1 MIKRII
7 MLLLFLSL
15 PSLLLA
21 QGRISGKVTDLETG
35 EPLIGANVLVVGTSA
50 GAATDVNGKYLIINL
65 PAGTVEVKCSYIGY
79 QTITISDVRVTTGLT
94 NEINFQLPAEGV
106 SVSDVVVIAEKPLI
120 QKDNTNKIRTTTSE
134 DIDILPVRGV
144 DNIVSLTAG
153 VVQEA
158 DALFIRGGRQDEV
171 GFYLEGA
178 NIKNPEVGG
187 RAVTIPQ
194 DALEEIQVQA
204 GGYTAEFGGANAGII
219 RQQLKSGST
228 MFNASFEYI
237 TDNITFKSKD
247 DIFDGEQRLG
257 TTWFGYNEM
266 SGIISGPIVD
276 PRYRFFLN
284 LNYIYNKDL
293 NPQPYP
299 GIDLGV
305 VVDPVSKDSI
315 FYYTDGGEYTDANG
329 RKYNGFYY
337 GAGPVNKNSRDV
349 MSYAGTLT
357 FDFSPV
363 SLRLAGTF
371 SDLREDLVNNAESR
385 NFTPILSMLNPR
397 VGQRDINNGSFSA
410 KLTHVVSPQVFYEV
424 LGGYYMED
432 QEDYDQ
438 YLKDDYWSYGDS
450 VANAN
455 AGWVWER
462 SVKDITGGKVGRYQ
476 TPTIRNV
483 LGFGFNGY
491 GEVPV
496 NYQKRNRTGFNV
508 SGALTYFAGKHHT
521 FKLGGEYQQYNLK
534 RWTVTGQDD
543 LASLLASRL
552 EANPGA
558 DADQIK
564 RDLLITA
571 GVNNYGYDVFGNE
584 IDSDYDDPLTDY
596 QDGEYF
602 GAHQPVFL
610 GAYIQDRIDFNDIII
625 NAGLRFDYF
634 DVDNYQLVN
643 PAFPDAG
650 MDPTSGEFIPE
661 GWEKTPTSQYLS
673 PRLGISFPVT
683 DKTVFHAQYGQFVQ
697 QSRLLDIYQGYYR
710 TSFEIKGGF
719 FIPNPVGKGIR
730 PSRTTQYEI
739 GFTQLI
745 ADFMSVDITMYY
757 KDVKDQVVFISQD
770 TDPNSAFQSYS
781 TLANGDFATTK
792 GIELTFNMRRFERIA
807 ANASFAFQ
815 DARGTGSFPNSN
827 RGIVGA
833 PLENRAFVPA
843 YVSPLVYNNALRGN
857 INIDYRFGPNDGP
870 AALHDFGI
878 SLLAV
883 FTTGHPYTKGT
894 GGADLE
900 GDARNRTPIEPL
912 NSSSTPSTFQ
922 VDLGID
928 KTFTIYDK
936 LAASIYIRVQNLFDT
951 KNVENV
957 FLRTGSATDDG
968 FISDPQLRQ
977 QLLETYGNQYEDV
990 YRAINIDYAEQWRN
1004 AGGGGILGTL
1014 NPYMYGPPRQIILG
1028 LKLTY

>member
-1 MIKRII
+1 

-35 EPLIGANVLVVGTSA
+35 EPLVGANVLVVGTSS
-50 GAATDVNGKYLIINL
+50 GAAADVNGEYLIINL

-94 NEINFQLPAEGV
+94 NQVNFQLPAEGV
-106 SVSDVVVIAEKPLI
+106 SVADVVVIAEKPLI

-134 DIDILPVRGV
+134 DIDILPIRGV

-158 DALFIRGGRQDEV
+158 GALFIRGGRQDEV
-171 GFYLEGA
+171 GYYLEGA
-178 NIKNPEVGG
+178 NIKNPELGG

-204 GGYTAEFGGANAGII
+204 GGYTAEFGGANSGII
-219 RQQLKSGST
+219 RQQLKSGSNI
-228 MFNASFEYI
+228 FNASFEYI

-257 TTWFGYNEM
+257 TTWWGYNEM
-266 SGIISGPIVD
+266 SGILSGPIVD

-284 LNYIYNKDL
+284 LNYVYNRDL

-299 GIDLGV
+299 GINLGN
-305 VVDPVSKDSI
+305 VVDPVSKDSVMLN
-315 FYYTDGGEYTDANG
+315 YA
-329 RKYNGFYY
+329 
-337 GAGPVNKNSRDV
+337 AGPVKENSRDV

-363 SLRLAGTF
+363 SVRLAGTF
-371 SDLREDLVNNAESR
+371 SDLRQDLVNNAESR
-385 NFTPILSMLNPR
+385 NFTPILSFLNPR
-397 VGQRDINNGSFSA
+397 VGERDVQNGSFSA
-410 KLTHVVSPQVFYEV
+410 KITHVVSPEVFYEV
-424 LGGYYMED
+424 LGGYYLED
-432 QEDYDQ
+432 LEDFDQ
-438 YLKDDYWSYGDS
+438 YLKEDYWSYGDS

-462 SVKDITGGKVGRYQ
+462 SIKDITGGKVGRYQ

-491 GEVPV
+491 GEVPI
-496 NYQKRNRTGFNV
+496 NYQKRNRTGLNF
-508 SGALTYFAGKHHT
+508 SAALTYFAGKHHT
-521 FKLGGEYQQYNLK
+521 FKLGGEYQQYTLR
-534 RWTVTGQDD
+534 RWTVAGQDD

-552 EANPGA
+552 EANPNA
-558 DADQIK
+558 DVNQIK

-571 GVNNYGYDVFGNE
+571 GVNNYGYDIFGNE
-584 IDSDYDDPLTDY
+584 VDNDYDDPLTAY

-602 GAHQPVFL
+602 GPHQPVFI
-610 GAYIQDRIDFNDIII
+610 GAYIQDRIAFNDIII

-643 PAFPDAG
+643 PAYPDAG
-650 MDPTSGEFIPE
+650 MDATSGEFIPD
-661 GWEKTPTSQYLS
+661 GWEQSPTTQYLS

-683 DKTVFHAQYGQFVQ
+683 DNTVFHAQYGQFVQ

-719 FIPNPVGKGIR
+719 FIPNPVGKGID

-739 GFTQLI
+739 GFTQMI
-745 ADFMSVDITMYY
+745 ADFMSVDVTMYY

-833 PLENRAFVPA
+833 PLENRAFVPS

-870 AALHDFGI
+870 AVFHDFGV

-900 GDARNRTPIEPL
+900 GDARNRTPVEPL
-912 NSSSTPSTFQ
+912 NSSTTPSTFQ
-922 VDLGID
+922 VDLGVD
-928 KTFTIYDK
+928 KTFTIYDR
-936 LAASIYIRVQNLFDT
+936 LAASIYIRVTNLFDT

-968 FISDPQLRQ
+968 FISDPALRQ
-977 QLLETYGNQYEDV
+977 QLLETYGSQYEAV

-1004 AGGGGILGTL
+1004 AQGGGILGDL

>member
-1 MIKRII
+1 MIKRIT

-35 EPLIGANVLVVGTSA
+35 EPLIGANVLVVGTSY
-50 GAATDVNGKYLIINL
+50 GAATDVNGEYLIINL
-65 PAGTVEVKCSYIGY
+65 SAGTVEVKCSYIGY
-79 QTITISDVRVTTGLT
+79 QSITQSDVRVTTGLT
-94 NEINFQLPAEGV
+94 NELDFQLPAEGV
-106 SVSDVVVIAEKPLI
+106 SVADVVVIAERPLI

-144 DNIVSLTAG
+144 DNIISLTAG

-158 DALFIRGGRQDEV
+158 DAIFIRGGRQDEV

-178 NIKNPEVGG
+178 NIKNPELGG

-219 RQQLKSGST
+219 RQQLKSGSN
-228 MFNASFEYI
+228 MFNASFEFI
-237 TDNITFKSKD
+237 TDNVTFKSKD

-257 TTWFGYNEM
+257 TTWWGYNEM
-266 SGIISGPIVD
+266 SGVISGPIVD
-276 PRYRFFLN
+276 PKYRFFLN
-284 LNYIYNKDL
+284 VNYVYNRDL

-299 GIDLGV
+299 GINLGN
-305 VVDPVSKDSI
+305 VVDPVSKDSVMLN
-315 FYYTDGGEYTDANG
+315 YA
-329 RKYNGFYY
+329 
-337 GAGPVNKNSRDV
+337 AGPVRNNSRDV
-349 MSYAGTLT
+349 LSYAGTLT

-371 SDLREDLVNNAESR
+371 SDLRQDLINNAESR
-385 NFTPILSMLNPR
+385 NWTPILSLLNPR
-397 VGQRDINNGSFSA
+397 VGQRDISNGSFSA
-410 KLTHVVSPQVFYEV
+410 KITHVVSPQVFYEV
-424 LGGYYMED
+424 IGGYYLED
-432 QEDYDQ
+432 QEDFDQ
-438 YLKDDYWSYGDS
+438 YLKEDYWSYGDS
-450 VANAN
+450 LANAN

-462 SVKDITGGKVGRYQ
+462 SQKDIDGGKIGRYQ

-483 LGFGFNGY
+483 LGFGFNGF

-496 NYQKRNRTGFNV
+496 NYQKRDRKGLNF
-508 SGALTYFAGKHHT
+508 SAAMTYFAGKHHT
-521 FKLGGEYQQYNLK
+521 LKLGGEYQQYTLR
-534 RWTVTGQDD
+534 RWTIGGQDD

-552 EANPGA
+552 EANPNA
-558 DADQIK
+558 NIDEIK
-564 RDLLITA
+564 RSLLISN

-584 IDSDYDDPLTDY
+584 IDDDYDDPLTSY

-602 GAHQPVFL
+602 GAHQPVFI

-634 DVDNYQLVN
+634 DVDNYELVD
-643 PAFPDAG
+643 PALPDAG
-650 MDPTSGEFIPE
+650 MDATSGEFIPE
-661 GWEKTPTSQYLS
+661 GWKKSATTQYLS

-683 DKTVFHAQYGQFVQ
+683 DNTVFHAQYGQFVQ
-697 QSRLLDIYQGYYR
+697 QSRLLDIYQGYYQ
-710 TSFEIKGGF
+710 TSAQIKGGF
-719 FIPNPVGKGIR
+719 FIPSPVGKGID

-745 ADFMSVDITMYY
+745 AEFLSFDITMYY
-757 KDVKDQVVFISQD
+757 KDVKDQVVFISQN
-770 TDPNSAFQSYS
+770 TDPNSSFQSYS

-792 GIELTFNMRRFERIA
+792 GIELTFNMRRFQRIA
-807 ANASFAFQ
+807 GNASFAFQ

-843 YVSPLVYNNALRGN
+843 YVSPLVFNNSVRGN
-857 INIDYRFGPNDGP
+857 INLDYRFGPNDGP
-870 AALHDFGI
+870 GILNDFGI
-878 SLLAV
+878 SMLAV
-883 FTTGHPYTKGT
+883 FTSGHPYTKGT

-900 GDARNRTPIEPL
+900 GDARNRTPVEPL
-912 NSSSTPSTFQ
+912 NSSNTPSTFQ
-922 VDLGID
+922 VDMSID
-928 KTFTIYDK
+928 KTFTIYDR
-936 LAASIYIRVQNLFDT
+936 LAANIYIQVTNLFDAT
-951 KNVENV
+951 NVENV

-968 FISDPQLRQ
+968 FISDPALRA
-977 QLLETYGNQYEDV
+977 QLLETYGAQYEDV

-1004 AGGGGILGTL
+1004 AAGGGILGDL
-1014 NPYMYGPPRQIILG
+1014 NPYFYGPPRSIILG
-1028 LKLTY
+1028 LKLSY

>member
-1 MIKRII
+1 

-21 QGRISGKVTDLETG
+21 QGRIKGKVTDLETG
-35 EPLIGANVLVVGTSA
+35 EPLIGANVLVVGTSY
-50 GAATDVNGKYLIINL
+50 GAATDVNGEYLIINL
-65 PAGTVEVKCSYIGY
+65 SAGTVEVKCSYIGY
-79 QTITISDVRVTTGLT
+79 QSITQSDVRVTTGLT
-94 NEINFQLPAEGV
+94 NELNFQLPAEGV
-106 SVSDVVVIAEKPLI
+106 SVADVIVIAERPLI
-120 QKDNTNKIRTTTSE
+120 QKDNTNKIRTTTSD
-134 DIDILPVRGV
+134 DIDVLPVRGV
-144 DNIVSLTAG
+144 DNIISLTAG

-158 DALFIRGGRQDEV
+158 DAIFIRGGRQDEV

-178 NIKNPEVGG
+178 NIKNPELGG

-204 GGYTAEFGGANAGII
+204 GGYTAEYGGANSGII
-219 RQQLKSGST
+219 RQQLKSGANQ
-228 MFNASFEYI
+228 FNASFEYI

-257 TTWFGYNEM
+257 TTWWGYNEM
-266 SGIISGPIVD
+266 SGVISGPIVD
-276 PRYRFFLN
+276 PKYRFFLN
-284 LNYIYNKDL
+284 VNYVYNRDL

-299 GIDLGV
+299 GINLGN
-305 VVDPVSKDSI
+305 VVDPVSKDSVMLN
-315 FYYTDGGEYTDANG
+315 YP
-329 RKYNGFYY
+329 
-337 GAGPVNKNSRDV
+337 AGPVRNNSSDV
-349 MSYAGTLT
+349 LSYAGTLT

-371 SDLREDLVNNAESR
+371 SDLRQDIVNNAQTQST
-385 NFTPILSMLNPR
+385 TPILSLLNPR
-397 VGQRDINNGSFSA
+397 VGERDLNNGSFSA
-410 KLTHVVSPQVFYEV
+410 KITHVVSPEVFYEV

-432 QEDYDQ
+432 LEDMDPW
-438 YLKDDYWSYGDS
+438 LKEDFWSYGDS

-462 SVKDITGGKVGRYQ
+462 SQKDIEGGRVGQYI
-476 TPTIRNV
+476 TPSIRNV

-496 NYQKRNRTGFNV
+496 NYQKRDRKGLNF
-508 SGALTYFAGKHHT
+508 SAAMTYFAGKSHT
-521 FKLGGEYQQYNLK
+521 LKLGGEYQQYTLR
-534 RWTVTGQDD
+534 RWTIGAQDD
-543 LASLLASRL
+543 LAGLLDSRLQANPEGNIDEIKRSLLIS
-552 EANPGA
+552 N
-558 DADQIK
+558 
-564 RDLLITA
+564 

-596 QDGEYF
+596 VDGTYF
-602 GAHQPVFL
+602 GAHQPVFI

-634 DVDNYQLVN
+634 DVDNYQLID
-643 PAFPDAG
+643 PALPDAG
-650 MDPTSGEFIPE
+650 IDPTSGEFKPE
-661 GWEKTPTSQYLS
+661 GWEKSPTTQYLS

-683 DKTVFHAQYGQFVQ
+683 DNTVFHAQYGQFVQ

-719 FIPNPVGKGIR
+719 FIPSPVGKGID

-745 ADFMSVDITMYY
+745 AEFLSFDITMYY
-757 KDVKDQVVFISQD
+757 KDVKDQVVFIQQD
-770 TDPNSAFQSYS
+770 TDPNSQFQSYS

-792 GIELTFNMRRFERIA
+792 GIELTFNMRRFQRIA
-807 ANASFAFQ
+807 GNASFAFQ

-833 PLENRAFVPA
+833 PLENRTFVPS
-843 YVSPLVYNNALRGN
+843 YVSPLVFNNSLRGN
-857 INIDYRFGPNDGP
+857 INLDYRFGPDDGP
-870 AALHDFGI
+870 GVLNDFGI
-878 SLLAV
+878 SVLAI

-894 GGADLE
+894 GAADLE
-900 GDARNRTPIEPL
+900 GDARNRTPVEPL

-922 VDLGID
+922 VDLGVD
-928 KTFTIYDK
+928 KTITIYDR
-936 LAASIYIRVQNLFDT
+936 LAANIYIRVTNLFDAA
-951 KNVENV
+951 NVDNV

-968 FISDPQLRQ
+968 FISDPALVA
-977 QLLETYGNQYEDV
+977 QLLETYGPQYEEV

-1004 AGGGGILGTL
+1004 AGGAGGDGGGIYQGL
-1014 NPYMYGPPRQIILG
+1014 NAYMYGPPRSIVLG
-1028 LKLTY
+1028 LKLSY

>member
-1 MIKRII
+1 MIKRIT

-35 EPLIGANVLVVGTSA
+35 EPLIGANVLVVGTSY
-50 GAATDVNGKYLIINL
+50 GAATDVNGEYLIINL
-65 PAGTVEVKCSYIGY
+65 SAGTVEVKCSYIGY
-79 QTITISDVRVTTGLT
+79 QSITQSDVRITTGLT
-94 NEINFQLPAEGV
+94 NELNFQLPAEGV
-106 SVSDVVVIAEKPLI
+106 SVADVVVIAERPLI

-144 DNIVSLTAG
+144 DNIISLTAG
-153 VVQEA
+153 VVQEDNA
-158 DALFIRGGRQDEV
+158 IFIRGGRQDEV

-178 NIKNPEVGG
+178 NIKNPESGG

-194 DALEEIQVQA
+194 DALEEIQVQS

-219 RQQLKSGST
+219 RQQLKSGSNQ
-228 MFNASFEYI
+228 FNASFEFI

-257 TTWFGYNEM
+257 TTWWGYNEM
-266 SGIISGPIVD
+266 SGVLSGPIVD

-284 LNYIYNKDL
+284 INYVYNRDL

-299 GIDLGV
+299 GINLGNI
-305 VVDPVSKDSI
+305 VDHSSQDSVMLD
-315 FYYTDGGEYTDANG
+315 YS
-329 RKYNGFYY
+329 
-337 GAGPVNKNSRDV
+337 AGPVRNNSRDV
-349 MSYAGTLT
+349 TSYAGTLT

-363 SLRLAGTF
+363 SLRLTGTY
-371 SDLREDLVNNAESR
+371 STLRSDLVNNAESR
-385 NFTPILSMLNPR
+385 NFTPILSLLNPR
-397 VGQRDINNGSFSA
+397 VGESDVNNGSFSA
-410 KLTHVVSPQVFYEV
+410 KVTHVVSPQLFYEL
-424 LGGYYMED
+424 LGGYYLED
-432 QEDYDQ
+432 QEDFDQ
-438 YLKDDYWSYGDS
+438 YLKEDYWSYGDS

-462 SVKDITGGKVGRYQ
+462 SVKDINGGRVGRYQ

-483 LGFGFNGY
+483 FGFGFNGY

-496 NYQKRNRTGFNV
+496 NYQQRNRKGFNF
-508 SGALTYFAGKHHT
+508 SAAMTYFAGKSHT
-521 FKLGGEYQQYNLK
+521 LKLGGEYQQYTLR
-534 RWTVTGQDD
+534 RWTITGQDD

-552 EANPGA
+552 EANPNG
-558 DADQIK
+558 DVEQIK
-564 RDLLITA
+564 RDLLIA
-571 GVNNYGYDVFGNE
+571 NGVNNYGYDVYGNE
-584 IDSDYDDPLTDY
+584 IDADYDDPLTDY
-596 QDGEYF
+596 KDGTYF
-602 GAHQPVFL
+602 GPHQPVFI
-610 GAYIQDRIDFNDIII
+610 GAYVQDRIDFNDIII

-634 DVDNYQLVN
+634 DVDNYQLVD
-643 PAFPDAG
+643 PAYPDAG
-650 MDPTSGEFIPE
+650 IDASSGEFIPE
-661 GWEKTPTSQYLS
+661 GWEKSPTTQYLS

-697 QSRLLDIYQGYYR
+697 QTRLLDIYQGYYR

-719 FIPNPVGKGIR
+719 FIPSPVGKGID
-730 PSRTTQYEI
+730 PTRTTQYEI

-745 ADFMSVDITMYY
+745 ADFMSFDATIYY
-757 KDVKDQVVFISQD
+757 KDVKDQVVFISQT
-770 TDPNSAFQSYS
+770 TDANSAFQSYS

-807 ANASFAFQ
+807 GSATVSFQ

-833 PLENRAFVPA
+833 PLENRAFVPQYIA
-843 YVSPLVYNNALRGN
+843 PLVYNNSVRGN
-857 INIDYRFGPNDGP
+857 FNIDYRFGPSDGP
-870 AALHDFGI
+870 AALHDLGM
-878 SLLAV
+878 SLLAT

-894 GGADLE
+894 GAADLE

-912 NSSSTPSTFQ
+912 NSSNTPSTFQ
-922 VDLGID
+922 VDLSID
-928 KTFTIYDK
+928 KTFTIYDR
-936 LAASIYIRVQNLFDT
+936 LAASIYIRVTNLFDT

-968 FISDPQLRQ
+968 FISDPKLKQK
-977 QLLETYGNQYEDV
+977 LLETYGPQYEQV

-1004 AGGGGILGTL
+1004 AFNGGVLATL
-1014 NPYMYGPPRQIILG
+1014 NPYFYGPPRSIILG
-1028 LKLTY
+1028 LKLSY

>member
-1 MIKRII
+1 MIKRIT

-21 QGRISGKVTDLETG
+21 QGRIKGKVTDLETG
-35 EPLIGANVLVVGTSA
+35 EPLIGANVLVVGTSY
-50 GAATDVNGKYLIINL
+50 GAATDVNGEYLIINL
-65 PAGTVEVKCSYIGY
+65 SAGTVEVKCSYIGY
-79 QTITISDVRVTTGLT
+79 QSITQSDVRVTTGLT
-94 NEINFQLPAEGV
+94 NELDFQLPAEGV
-106 SVSDVVVIAEKPLI
+106 SVADVVVIAERPLI

-144 DNIVSLTAG
+144 DNIISLTAG

-158 DALFIRGGRQDEV
+158 DAIFIRGGRQDEV

-178 NIKNPEVGG
+178 NIKNPELGG

-194 DALEEIQVQA
+194 DALEEIQVQS
-204 GGYTAEFGGANAGII
+204 GGYTAEYGGANSGII
-219 RQQLKSGST
+219 RQQLKSGANQ
-228 MFNASFEYI
+228 FNASFEFI

-266 SGIISGPIVD
+266 SGVISGPIVD

-284 LNYIYNKDL
+284 VDYTYNRDL

-299 GIDLGV
+299 GINLGN
-305 VVDPVSKDSI
+305 VVDLVSKDSVMLN
-315 FYYTDGGEYTDANG
+315 YS
-329 RKYNGFYY
+329 
-337 GAGPVNKNSRDV
+337 AGPVRNNSQDV
-349 MSYAGTLT
+349 LSFAGTLT

-371 SDLREDLVNNAESR
+371 SDLRQDLVNNAESR
-385 NFTPILSMLNPR
+385 NWTPVLSLLNPR
-397 VGQRDINNGSFSA
+397 VGERDVSNGSFSA
-410 KLTHVVSPQVFYEV
+410 KITHVVTPQVFYEV
-424 LGGYYMED
+424 IGGYYLED
-432 QEDYDQ
+432 LEDFDK
-438 YLKDDYWSYGDS
+438 YLNEDYWSYGDS
-450 VANAN
+450 LANAN

-462 SVKDITGGKVGRYQ
+462 SQKDIEGGKLGRYQ

-496 NYQKRNRTGFNV
+496 NYQKRNRTGFNF
-508 SGALTYFAGKHHT
+508 SAAMTYFAGKHHT
-521 FKLGGEYQQYNLK
+521 VKLGGEYQQYNLR
-534 RWTVTGQDD
+534 RWTVAGQDD

-552 EANPGA
+552 EDDPNANVE
-558 DADQIK
+558 QIQ
-564 RDLLITA
+564 RELLITS
-571 GVNNYGYDVFGNE
+571 GVNNYGYDVYGNE

-602 GAHQPVFL
+602 GSHQPVFI
-610 GAYIQDRIDFNDIII
+610 GAYVQDRIDFNDIII

-634 DVDNYQLVN
+634 DVDNYQLVD
-643 PAFPDAG
+643 PALPDEG
-650 MDPTSGEFIPE
+650 MDAQSGEFIPE
-661 GWEKTPTSQYLS
+661 GWEKSSTTQYLS

-683 DKTVFHAQYGQFVQ
+683 DNTVFHAQYGQFVQ

-719 FIPNPVGKGIR
+719 FIPNPVGKGID

-745 ADFMSVDITMYY
+745 AEFLSVDITMYY
-757 KDVKDQVVFISQD
+757 KDVKDQVVFIQQD
-770 TDPNSAFQSYS
+770 TDPNSSFQSYS

-807 ANASFAFQ
+807 GNASIAFQ

-827 RGIVGA
+827 RGIIGA

-843 YVSPLVYNNALRGN
+843 YVSPLVFNNSVRGN
-857 INIDYRFGPNDGP
+857 FNIDYRFGPNDGP
-870 AALHDFGI
+870 GVLNDFGI
-878 SLLAV
+878 SLLTV

-900 GDARNRTPIEPL
+900 GDARFRQPVEPL
-912 NSSSTPSTFQ
+912 NSSNTPSTFQ
-922 VDLGID
+922 VDISLD
-928 KTFTIYDK
+928 KTVTIYDR
-936 LAASIYIRVQNLFDT
+936 LAANIYIRVANLFDAT
-951 KNVENV
+951 NVENV

-968 FISDPQLRQ
+968 FISDPALRQ
-977 QLLETYGNQYEDV
+977 QLLNTYGDQYEDV

-1004 AGGGGILGTL
+1004 AQGGGILGDL
-1014 NPYMYGPPRQIILG
+1014 NPYLYGPPRSIILG
-1028 LKLTY
+1028 LKLSY

>member
-1 MIKRII
+1 

-21 QGRISGKVTDLETG
+21 QGRIKGKVTDLETG
-35 EPLIGANVLVVGTSA
+35 EPLIGANVLIVGTSY
-50 GAATDVNGKYLIINL
+50 GAAADVNGEYLIINL
-65 PAGTVEVKCSYIGY
+65 SAGTVEVRCSYIGY
-79 QTITISDVRVTTGLT
+79 QTITTSDVRVTTGLT
-94 NEINFQLPAEGV
+94 NEVDFQLPAEGV
-106 SVSDVVVIAEKPLI
+106 AVSDVVVIAERPLI
-120 QKDNTNKIRTTTSE
+120 QKDNTNKIRTTTSD

-144 DNIVSLTAG
+144 DNIIALTVG

-158 DALFIRGGRQDEV
+158 DAIFIRGGRQDEV

-178 NIKNPEVGG
+178 NIKNPELGG

-194 DALEEIQVQA
+194 DALEEIQVQS

-219 RQQLKSGST
+219 RQQLKSGSNQ
-228 MFNASFEYI
+228 FNASFEFI

-266 SGIISGPIVD
+266 SGVISGPIAD

-284 LNYIYNKDL
+284 VNYIYNRDL

-299 GIDLGV
+299 GINLGNV
-305 VVDPVSKDSI
+305 IDPVSKDSVMLN
-315 FYYTDGGEYTDANG
+315 YA
-329 RKYNGFYY
+329 
-337 GAGPVNKNSRDV
+337 AGPVNNNSRDV
-349 MSYAGTLT
+349 LSYAGTLT

-371 SDLREDLVNNAESR
+371 SNLRQDLVNNAESR
-385 NFTPILSMLNPR
+385 NWTPVLSILNPR
-397 VGQRDINNGSFSA
+397 VGERDISNGSFSA
-410 KLTHVVSPQVFYEV
+410 KVTHVVTPKVFYEV
-424 LGGYYMED
+424 IGGYYLED
-432 QEDYDQ
+432 QEDLDPW
-438 YLKDDYWSYGDS
+438 LKDDYWSYGDS
-450 VANAN
+450 LANAN

-462 SVKDITGGKVGRYQ
+462 SQKDIDGGKIGRYF

-483 LGFGFNGY
+483 FGFGFNGY

-496 NYQKRNRTGFNV
+496 NYQKRNRTGFNF
-508 SGALTYFAGKHHT
+508 SAALTYFAGKHHT
-521 FKLGGEYQQYNLK
+521 FKLGGEYQQYNLR
-534 RWTVTGQDD
+534 RWTVAGQDD
-543 LASLLASRL
+543 LISKLAARL

-558 DADQIK
+558 DVNVIK
-564 RDLLITA
+564 RELLITQ
-571 GVNNYGYDVFGNE
+571 GVNNYGYDVYGNE
-584 IDSDYDDPLTDY
+584 IGSDYDDPLTEY
-596 QDGEYF
+596 NDGTYF
-602 GAHQPVFL
+602 GPHQPVFL
-610 GAYIQDRIDFNDIII
+610 GAYVQDRIDFNDIII

-634 DVDNYQLVN
+634 DVDNYQLMD

-650 MDPTSGEFIPE
+650 MDITSGEFKPE
-661 GWEKTPTSQYLS
+661 GWEKTPTTQYLS

-697 QSRLLDIYQGYYR
+697 QTRLLDIYQGYYR

-719 FIPNPVGKGIR
+719 FIPNPVGKNIN

-739 GFTQLI
+739 GFTQLL
-745 ADFMSVDITMYY
+745 ADFLSFDITMYY

-770 TDPNSAFQSYS
+770 TDPNSSFQSYS

-792 GIELTFNMRRFERIA
+792 GIELTFNMRRYQRIA
-807 ANASFAFQ
+807 GNASIAFQ

-843 YVSPLVYNNALRGN
+843 YVSPLVFNNSVRGN
-857 INIDYRFGPNDGP
+857 FNIDYRFGPNDGP
-870 AALHDFGI
+870 GLLNDFGV
-878 SLLAV
+878 SLLTV
-883 FTTGHPYTKGT
+883 FTSGHPYTKGD

-900 GDARNRTPIEPL
+900 GDARFRYPVEPL
-912 NSSSTPSTFQ
+912 NASSTPSTFQ
-922 VDLGID
+922 VDLSLD
-928 KTFTIYDK
+928 KTITIYDR
-936 LAASIYIRVQNLFDT
+936 LAANIYIRVTNLFDA

-968 FISDPQLRQ
+968 FISDPELRQ
-977 QLLETYGNQYEDV
+977 QLLNTYGAQYEDV

-1004 AGGGGILGTL
+1004 AQGGGILGDL
-1014 NPYMYGPPRQIILG
+1014 DPYIYGPPRSIVLG
-1028 LKLTY
+1028 LKLSY

>member
-1 MIKRII
+1 

-21 QGRISGKVTDLETG
+21 QGRIKGKVTDLETG
-35 EPLIGANVLVVGTSA
+35 EPLIGANVLVVGTSY
-50 GAATDVNGKYLIINL
+50 GAATDVNGEYLIINL
-65 PAGTVEVKCSYIGY
+65 SAGTVEVKCSYIGY
-79 QTITISDVRVTTGLT
+79 QSITQSDVRVTTGLT
-94 NEINFQLPAEGV
+94 NELDFQLPAEGV
-106 SVSDVVVIAEKPLI
+106 SVADVIVIAERPMI
-120 QKDNTNKIRTTTSE
+120 QKDNTNKIRTTTSD
-134 DIDILPVRGV
+134 DIDVLPVRGV
-144 DNIVSLTAG
+144 DNIISLTAG

-158 DALFIRGGRQDEV
+158 DAIFIRGGRQDEV

-178 NIKNPEVGG
+178 NIKNPELGG

-204 GGYTAEFGGANAGII
+204 GGYTAEYGGANSGII
-219 RQQLKSGST
+219 RQQLKSGANQ
-228 MFNASFEYI
+228 FNASFEYI

-257 TTWFGYNEM
+257 TTWWGYNEM
-266 SGIISGPIVD
+266 SGVISGPLVD
-276 PRYRFFLN
+276 PKYRFFLN
-284 LNYIYNKDL
+284 VNYVYNRDL

-299 GIDLGV
+299 GINLGNV
-305 VVDPVSKDSI
+305 IDPVSKDSVMLN
-315 FYYTDGGEYTDANG
+315 YA
-329 RKYNGFYY
+329 
-337 GAGPVNKNSRDV
+337 AGPVKNNSSDV
-349 MSYAGTLT
+349 FSYAGTLT

-371 SDLREDLVNNAESR
+371 SDLRQDIVNNAQTQST
-385 NFTPILSMLNPR
+385 TPILSLLNPR
-397 VGQRDINNGSFSA
+397 VGDRDLSNGSFSA
-410 KLTHVVSPQVFYEV
+410 KITHVVSPQVFYEV

-432 QEDYDQ
+432 LEDMDPW
-438 YLKDDYWSYGDS
+438 LKEDFWSYGDS

-462 SVKDITGGKVGRYQ
+462 SQKDIDGGRIGQYI
-476 TPTIRNV
+476 TPSIRNV

-496 NYQKRNRTGFNV
+496 NYQKRDRKGLNF
-508 SGALTYFAGKHHT
+508 SAAMTYFAGKHHT
-521 FKLGGEYQQYNLK
+521 LKLGGEYQQYTLR
-534 RWTVTGQDD
+534 RWTIGAQDD
-543 LASLLASRL
+543 LAGLLASRL
-552 EANPGA
+552 EANPNGNI
-558 DADQIK
+558 DEIK
-564 RDLLITA
+564 RSLLISN

-584 IDSDYDDPLTDY
+584 IDDDYDDPLTSF

-602 GAHQPVFL
+602 GAHQPVFI

-634 DVDNYQLVN
+634 DVDNYELVD
-643 PAFPDAG
+643 PALPDDG
-650 MDPTSGEFIPE
+650 INTTSGEFIPE
-661 GWEKTPTSQYLS
+661 GWQKSPTTQYLS

-683 DKTVFHAQYGQFVQ
+683 DNTVFHAQYGQFVQ

-719 FIPNPVGKGIR
+719 FIPAPVGKGID

-739 GFTQLI
+739 GFTQLLAEFLSFDLTI
-745 ADFMSVDITMYY
+745 YY
-757 KDVKDQVVFISQD
+757 KDVKDQVVFIQQD
-770 TDPNSAFQSYS
+770 TDPNSSFQSYS

-792 GIELTFNMRRFERIA
+792 GIELTFNMRRYERIS

-833 PLENRAFVPA
+833 PLENRTFVPQ
-843 YVSPLVYNNALRGN
+843 YVSSLVFNNSLRGN
-857 INIDYRFGPNDGP
+857 INLDYRFGPDDGP
-870 AALHDFGI
+870 GVLNDFGI

-894 GGADLE
+894 GAADLE
-900 GDARNRTPIEPL
+900 GDARNRTPVEPL
-912 NSSSTPSTFQ
+912 NTSSTPSTFQ

-928 KTFTIYDK
+928 KTITIYDR
-936 LAASIYIRVQNLFDT
+936 LAASIYLRVTNLFDAM
-951 KNVENV
+951 NVDNV

-968 FISDPQLRQ
+968 FISDPALVA
-977 QLLETYGNQYEDV
+977 QLLETYGAQYEEV

-1004 AGGGGILGTL
+1004 AGGAGGDGGGIYQGL
-1014 NPYMYGPPRQIILG
+1014 NAYMYGPPRSIILG
-1028 LKLTY
+1028 LKLSY

>member
-1 MIKRII
+1 

-35 EPLIGANVLVVGTSA
+35 EPLIGANVLVVGTSF
-50 GAATDVNGKYLIINL
+50 GAATDVNGEYLIINL
-65 PAGTVEVKCSYIGY
+65 SAGTVEVRCSYIGY
-79 QTITISDVRVTTGLT
+79 QTITTSDVRVTTGLT
-94 NEINFQLPAEGV
+94 NEVNFQLPAEGV
-106 SVSDVVVIAEKPLI
+106 SVSDVVVIAERPLI
-120 QKDNTNKIRTTTSE
+120 QKDNTNKIRTTTSD
-134 DIDILPVRGV
+134 DIDVLPVRGV
-144 DNIVSLTAG
+144 DNIISLTAG
-153 VVQEA
+153 VVQESEA
-158 DALFIRGGRQDEV
+158 IFIRGGRQDEV

-178 NIKNPEVGG
+178 NIKNPELGG

-219 RQQLKSGST
+219 RQQLKSGSN
-228 MFNASFEYI
+228 MLNASFEYI

-257 TTWFGYNEM
+257 TTWWGYNEM
-266 SGIISGPIVD
+266 SGVISGPIVD
-276 PRYRFFLN
+276 PKYRFFLN
-284 LNYIYNKDL
+284 INYVYNRDL

-299 GIDLGV
+299 GINLGNI
-305 VVDPVSKDSI
+305 VDPVSKDSVMLN
-315 FYYTDGGEYTDANG
+315 YP
-329 RKYNGFYY
+329 
-337 GAGPVNKNSRDV
+337 AGPVRNNSRDV

-357 FDFSPV
+357 FDFSPL

-371 SDLREDLVNNAESR
+371 SDLRQDLVNNAESR
-385 NFTPILSMLNPR
+385 NTTPILSFLNPR
-397 VGQRDINNGSFSA
+397 VGERDLSNGSFSA
-410 KLTHVVSPQVFYEV
+410 KLTHVVSPQVFYEL
-424 LGGYYMED
+424 LGGYYLED
-432 QEDYDQ
+432 LEDLDQ
-438 YLKDDYWSYGDS
+438 YLKEDYWSYGDS

-462 SVKDITGGKVGRYQ
+462 SQKDIDGGKIGRYQ

-496 NYQKRNRTGFNV
+496 NYQKRDRKGYNF
-508 SGALTYFAGKHHT
+508 SAAMTYFAGKNHT
-521 FKLGGEYQQYNLK
+521 FKLGGEYQQYTLR
-534 RWTVTGQDD
+534 RWTILGQDD

-552 EANPGA
+552 EANPTGNV
-558 DADQIK
+558 DEIK
-564 RDLLITA
+564 RELLISN

-584 IDSDYDDPLTDY
+584 IDNDYDDPLTSY

-602 GAHQPVFL
+602 GSHQPVFI

-634 DVDNYQLVN
+634 DVDNYELID

-650 MDPTSGEFIPE
+650 MDATSGEFKPE
-661 GWEKTPTSQYLS
+661 GWKKSETTQYLS

-683 DKTVFHAQYGQFVQ
+683 DNTVFHAQYGQFVQ

-710 TSFEIKGGF
+710 TSYEIKGGF
-719 FIPNPVGKGIR
+719 FIPSPVGKGID

-745 ADFMSVDITMYY
+745 AEFLSVDITMYY
-757 KDVKDQVVFISQD
+757 KDVKDQVVYIQQD
-770 TDPNSAFQSYS
+770 TDPNSSFQSYN

-792 GIELTFNMRRFERIA
+792 GIELTFNMRRYERISG
-807 ANASFAFQ
+807 NASFAFQ

-827 RGIVGA
+827 RGIVGS
-833 PLENRAFVPA
+833 PLENRTFVPA
-843 YVSPLVYNNALRGN
+843 YVSPLVFNNSLRGN
-857 INIDYRFGPNDGP
+857 INLDYRWGSNDGP

-894 GGADLE
+894 GAADLE

-912 NSSSTPSTFQ
+912 NSSNTPSTFQ

-928 KTFTIYDK
+928 KTFTIYDR
-936 LAASIYIRVQNLFDT
+936 LAASIYIQVTNLFDAA
-951 KNVENV
+951 NVDNV

-968 FISDPQLRQ
+968 FISDPALIA
-977 QLLETYGNQYEDV
+977 QLLETYGQEYEKV

-1004 AGGGGILGTL
+1004 AGGAGGDGGGLYQGL
-1014 NPYMYGPPRQIILG
+1014 NTYMYGPPRSIILG
-1028 LKLTY
+1028 LKLSY

>member
-1 MIKRII
+1 MIKRIT

-21 QGRISGKVTDLETG
+21 QGRIKGKVTDLETG
-35 EPLIGANVLVVGTSA
+35 EPLIGANVLVVGTTF
-50 GAATDVNGKYLIINL
+50 GAATDVNGEYVIINL
-65 PAGTVEVKCSYIGY
+65 SAGTVEIKCSYIGY
-79 QTITISDVRVTTGLT
+79 QTITTSDVRVTTGLT
-94 NEINFQLPAEGV
+94 NEVNFQLPAEGV
-106 SVSDVVVIAEKPLI
+106 SVSDVIVIAERPLI
-120 QKDNTNKIRTTTSE
+120 QKDNTNKVRTTTSE
-134 DIDILPVRGV
+134 DIDILPTRGV
-144 DNIVSLTAG
+144 DNIISLTAG

-158 DALFIRGGRQDEV
+158 DAIFIRGGRQDEV

-178 NIKNPEVGG
+178 NIKNPEIGG

-204 GGYTAEFGGANAGII
+204 GGYTAEYGGANSGII
-219 RQQLKSGST
+219 RQQLKSGANQ
-228 MFNASFEYI
+228 FNASFEYI

-266 SGIISGPIVD
+266 SGVISGPIVD
-276 PRYRFFLN
+276 PKYRFFLN
-284 LNYIYNKDL
+284 VNYVYNRDL

-299 GIDLGV
+299 GINLGNI
-305 VVDPVSKDSI
+305 VDPVSKDSVML
-315 FYYTDGGEYTDANG
+315 N
-329 RKYNGFYY
+329 Y
-337 GAGPVNKNSRDV
+337 GAGPVNNNSSDV
-349 MSYAGTLT
+349 LSYAGTLT

-371 SDLREDLVNNAESR
+371 SDLRQDLVNNAESR
-385 NFTPILSMLNPR
+385 NTTPILSLLNPR
-397 VGQRDINNGSFSA
+397 VGERDINNGSFSA
-410 KLTHVVSPQVFYEV
+410 KLTHVISPKIFYEL
-424 LGGYYMED
+424 LGGYYLEN
-432 QEDYDQ
+432 QEDFDQ

-462 SVKDITGGKVGRYQ
+462 SQKDIDGGKVGRYI

-496 NYQKRNRTGFNV
+496 NYQKRDRQGLNF
-508 SGALTYFAGKHHT
+508 SAAMTYFAGKHHT
-521 FKLGGEYQQYNLK
+521 LKLGGEYQQYTLR
-534 RWTVTGQDD
+534 RWTITGQDD
-543 LASLLASRL
+543 LASLLDSRL
-552 EANPGA
+552 QADPTANV
-558 DADQIK
+558 DQIK
-564 RDLLITA
+564 RDLLITN
-571 GVNNYGYDVFGNE
+571 GVNNYGYDVYGNE
-584 IDSDYDDPLTDY
+584 IDDDFDDPNTSY

-602 GAHQPVFL
+602 GAHQPVFI

-634 DVDNYQLVN
+634 DVDNYELVD
-643 PAFPDAG
+643 PAYPDAG
-650 MDPTSGEFIPE
+650 MDPSSGEFIPE
-661 GWEKTPTSQYLS
+661 GWEKSEATQYLS

-719 FIPNPVGKGIR
+719 FIPSPVGKGID

-745 ADFMSVDITMYY
+745 AEFLSVDITMYY

-770 TDPNSAFQSYS
+770 TDPNSSFQSYS

-807 ANASFAFQ
+807 GNASFAFQ

-843 YVSPLVYNNALRGN
+843 YISPLVFNNSLRGN
-857 INIDYRFGPNDGP
+857 INLDYRFGSDDGP
-870 AALHDFGI
+870 GVLHDFGV
-878 SLLAV
+878 SMLAV

-922 VDLGID
+922 VDLSID
-928 KTFTIYDK
+928 KTFTIYDR
-936 LAASIYIRVQNLFDT
+936 LAANIYIQVRNLFDAA
-951 KNVENV
+951 NVDNV

-968 FISDPQLRQ
+968 FISDPALRQ
-977 QLLETYGNQYEDV
+977 QLLETYGDQYEDV

-1004 AGGGGILGTL
+1004 AGGGGGDGGGIYQGL
-1014 NPYMYGPPRQIILG
+1014 NAYMYSPPRSIILG
-1028 LKLTY
+1028 VKLSY

>member
-1 MIKRII
+1 

-35 EPLIGANVLVVGTSA
+35 EPLIGANVLVVGTSF
-50 GAATDVNGKYLIINL
+50 GAATDVNGEYLIINL
-65 PAGTVEVKCSYIGY
+65 SAGTVEVKCSYIGY
-79 QTITISDVRVTTGLT
+79 QSITQSDVRVTTGLT
-94 NEINFQLPAEGV
+94 NELDFQLPAEGV
-106 SVSDVVVIAEKPLI
+106 SVADVVVIAERPLI
-120 QKDNTNKIRTTTSE
+120 QKDNTNKIRTTTSD
-134 DIDILPVRGV
+134 DIDVLPVRGV
-144 DNIVSLTAG
+144 DNIISLTAG

-158 DALFIRGGRQDEV
+158 EAIFIRGGRQDEV

-178 NIKNPEVGG
+178 NIKNPELGG

-194 DALEEIQVQA
+194 DALEEIQVQS

-219 RQQLKSGST
+219 RQQLKSGSN
-228 MFNASFEYI
+228 MFNASFEFI

-257 TTWFGYNEM
+257 TTWWGYNEM
-266 SGIISGPIVD
+266 SGVISGPILD
-276 PRYRFFLN
+276 PKYRFFLN
-284 LNYIYNKDL
+284 VNYVYNRDL
-293 NPQPYP
+293 NPQPWP
-299 GIDLGV
+299 GINLGN
-305 VVDPVSKDSI
+305 VVDPVSKDSVTLN
-315 FYYTDGGEYTDANG
+315 YA
-329 RKYNGFYY
+329 
-337 GAGPVNKNSRDV
+337 AGPVKNNSRDV
-349 MSYAGTLT
+349 LSYAGTLT

-371 SDLREDLVNNAESR
+371 SDLRQDVINNAESR
-385 NFTPILSMLNPR
+385 NWTPILSLLNPR
-397 VGQRDINNGSFSA
+397 VGERDLSNGSFSA
-410 KLTHVVSPQVFYEV
+410 KITHVISPKVFYEV
-424 LGGYYMED
+424 IGGYYLED
-432 QEDYDQ
+432 LEDYDQ
-438 YLKDDYWSYGDS
+438 YLKEDYWSYGDS

-462 SVKDITGGKVGRYQ
+462 SQKDIDGGKIGRYQ

-483 LGFGFNGY
+483 LGFGFNGF

-496 NYQKRNRTGFNV
+496 NYQKRDRKGLNF
-508 SGALTYFAGKHHT
+508 SAAMTYFAGKHHT
-521 FKLGGEYQQYNLK
+521 LKLGGEYQQYTLR
-534 RWTVTGQDD
+534 RWTIAGQDD
-543 LASLLASRL
+543 LASLLDSRL
-552 EANPGA
+552 QANPNA
-558 DADQIK
+558 NIDEIK
-564 RDLLITA
+564 RSLLISN

-584 IDSDYDDPLTDY
+584 IDDDYDDPLTSY

-602 GAHQPVFL
+602 GAHQPVFM
-610 GAYIQDRIDFNDIII
+610 GVYVQDRIDFNDIII

-634 DVDNYQLVN
+634 DVDNYQLVD
-643 PAFPDAG
+643 PALPDAG
-650 MDPTSGEFIPE
+650 MNAQSGEFIPE
-661 GWEKTPTSQYLS
+661 GWEKSPTNQYLS

-683 DKTVFHAQYGQFVQ
+683 DNTVFHAQYGQFVQ

-710 TSFEIKGGF
+710 TSYEIKGGF
-719 FIPNPVGKGIR
+719 FIPSPVGKGID

-745 ADFMSVDITMYY
+745 AEFLSFDITMYY

-770 TDPNSAFQSYS
+770 TDPNSSFQSYS

-792 GIELTFNMRRFERIA
+792 GIELTFNMRRFQRLA
-807 ANASFAFQ
+807 GNASFAFQ

-843 YVSPLVYNNALRGN
+843 YVSPLVFNNSLRGN
-857 INIDYRFGPNDGP
+857 INLDYRFGPNDGP
-870 AALHDFGI
+870 GVLNDFGI
-878 SLLAV
+878 SVLAV

-900 GDARNRTPIEPL
+900 GDARNRTPVEPL
-912 NSSSTPSTFQ
+912 NSSNTPSTFQ
-922 VDLGID
+922 VDMSID
-928 KTFTIYDK
+928 KTFTIYDR
-936 LAASIYIRVQNLFDT
+936 LAANIYIRVTNLFDAA
-951 KNVENV
+951 NVENV

-968 FISDPQLRQ
+968 FISDPALRQ
-977 QLLETYGNQYEDV
+977 QLLETYGAQYEDV

-1004 AGGGGILGTL
+1004 AAGGGILGDL
-1014 NPYMYGPPRQIILG
+1014 NPYFYGPPRSIILG
-1028 LKLTY
+1028 LKLSY

>member
-1 MIKRII
+1 MIKRIT

-35 EPLIGANVLVVGTSA
+35 EPLIGANVLVVGTSY
-50 GAATDVNGKYLIINL
+50 GAATDVNGEYLIINL
-65 PAGTVEVKCSYIGY
+65 SAGTVEVKCSYIGY
-79 QTITISDVRVTTGLT
+79 QSITQSDVRVTTGLT
-94 NEINFQLPAEGV
+94 NELDFQLPAEGV
-106 SVSDVVVIAEKPLI
+106 SVADVVVIAERPLI

-144 DNIVSLTAG
+144 DNIISLTAG

-158 DALFIRGGRQDEV
+158 DAIFIRGGRQDEV

-178 NIKNPEVGG
+178 NIKNPELGG

-219 RQQLKSGST
+219 RQQLKSGSN
-228 MFNASFEYI
+228 MFNASFEFI
-237 TDNITFKSKD
+237 TDNVTFKSKD

-257 TTWFGYNEM
+257 TTWWGYNEM
-266 SGIISGPIVD
+266 SGVISGPIVD
-276 PRYRFFLN
+276 PKYRFFLN
-284 LNYIYNKDL
+284 VNYVYNRDL

-299 GIDLGV
+299 GINLGN
-305 VVDPVSKDSI
+305 VVDPVSKDSVMLN
-315 FYYTDGGEYTDANG
+315 YA
-329 RKYNGFYY
+329 
-337 GAGPVNKNSRDV
+337 AGPVRNNSRDV
-349 MSYAGTLT
+349 LSYAGTLT

-371 SDLREDLVNNAESR
+371 SDLRQDWVNNAQTQSY
-385 NFTPILSMLNPR
+385 TPILSLLNPR
-397 VGQRDINNGSFSA
+397 VGERDISNGSFSA
-410 KLTHVVSPQVFYEV
+410 KITHVVSPQVFYEV
-424 LGGYYMED
+424 IGGYYLENL
-432 QEDYDQ
+432 EDYDQ
-438 YLKDDYWSYGDS
+438 YLKEDFWSYGDS

-462 SVKDITGGKVGRYQ
+462 SQKDIEGGRVGRYI
-476 TPTIRNV
+476 TPSIRNV

-491 GEVPV
+491 GEVPI
-496 NYQKRNRTGFNV
+496 NYQKRDRKGLNF
-508 SGALTYFAGKHHT
+508 SAAMTYFAGKHHT
-521 FKLGGEYQQYNLK
+521 LKLGGEYQQYTLR
-534 RWTVTGQDD
+534 RWTIAGQDD
-543 LASLLASRL
+543 LASLLDSRL
-552 EANPGA
+552 QANPNA
-558 DADQIK
+558 NIDEIK
-564 RDLLITA
+564 RSLLISN
-571 GVNNYGYDVFGNE
+571 GVNNYGYDVYGNE
-584 IDSDYDDPLTDY
+584 IDDDYDDPLTSY

-602 GAHQPVFL
+602 GAHQPVFI

-634 DVDNYQLVN
+634 DVDNYELVD
-643 PAFPDAG
+643 PALPDAG
-650 MDPTSGEFIPE
+650 MDAQSGEFIPE
-661 GWEKTPTSQYLS
+661 GWQKSATTQYLS

-683 DKTVFHAQYGQFVQ
+683 DNTVFHAQYGQFVQ

-719 FIPNPVGKGIR
+719 FIPSPVGKGID

-745 ADFMSVDITMYY
+745 AEFLSFDITMYY
-757 KDVKDQVVFISQD
+757 KDVKDQVVFISQN
-770 TDPNSAFQSYS
+770 TDPNSSFQSYS

-792 GIELTFNMRRFERIA
+792 GIELTFNMRRFQRIA
-807 ANASFAFQ
+807 GNASFAFQ

-843 YVSPLVYNNALRGN
+843 YVSPLVFNNSVRGN
-857 INIDYRFGPNDGP
+857 INLDYRFGPNDGP
-870 AALHDFGI
+870 GILNDFGI
-878 SLLAV
+878 SMLAV
-883 FTTGHPYTKGT
+883 FTSGHPYTKGT

-900 GDARNRTPIEPL
+900 GDARNRTPVEPL
-912 NSSSTPSTFQ
+912 NSSNTPSTFQ
-922 VDLGID
+922 VDMSID
-928 KTFTIYDK
+928 KTFTIYDR
-936 LAASIYIRVQNLFDT
+936 LAANIYIQVTNLFDAT
-951 KNVENV
+951 NVENV

-968 FISDPQLRQ
+968 FISDPALRA
-977 QLLETYGNQYEDV
+977 QLLETYGAQYEDV

-1004 AGGGGILGTL
+1004 AAGGGILGDL
-1014 NPYMYGPPRQIILG
+1014 NPYFYGPPRSIILG
-1028 LKLTY
+1028 LKLSY